1 MTESRS
7 HAVRLTFAE
16 EADLEDERLRE
27 TVLAAAHGIAER
39 TGVELERVLIDD
51 RRLEI
56 NVKGPQ
62 ILSLGLAAEL
72 RRTTDQWHRD
82 GRGVPLWIAPDP
94 PRGDPGSDD
103 P

>member
-39 TGVELERVLIDD
+39 TGVEL
-51 RRLEI
+51 
-56 NVKGPQ
+56 
-62 ILSLGLAAEL
+62 
-72 RRTTDQWHRD
+72 
-82 GRGVPLWIAPDP
+82 
-94 PRGDPGSDD
+94 
-103 P
+103 

>member
-27 TVLAAAHGIAER
+27 TVLAAANGIAER
-39 TGVELERVLIDD
+39 TGVELERVVIED

-56 NVKGPQ
+56 TVKGPQ

-82 GRGVPLWIAPDP
+82 RRGVHLWITPDP
-94 PRGDPGSDD
+94 PEGGHGSNDP
-103 P
+103 